1 MSKAI
6 KKDINLKTVSINNLS
21 HFYGIDENKK
31 QVLNNVNFF
40 IERGE
45 LVLLKGPSGCGK
57 TTLLTLIGALRTC
70 QSGDLTVLN
79 NQLNGA
85 SRKTRQKLR
94 RNIGMIFQGHNL
106 LRCLTAEQ
114 NVQMGADLLIN
125 LTYLQRREIARK
137 WLSAVGL
144 EDHHKKLP
152 SELSGGQKQRVAI
165 ARALSANPKLLLA
178 DEPTSALDSFTGR
191 EIVALLRKLAKE
203 QNCAVLMVTHDPR
216 ISDMADRILSM
227 EDGKIFNALSELR

>member
-1 MSKAI
+1 MPKTI
-6 KKDINLKTVSINNLS
+6 NKDNNLKTVSINNLS
-21 HFYGIDENKK
+21 HFYGLDENKK

-40 IERGE
+40 IKRGE

-79 NQLNGA
+79 NQLNGS

-114 NVQMGADLLIN
+114 NVQMGADLLRN

-144 EDHHKKLP
+144 QDHHKKLP
-152 SELSGGQKQRVAI
+152 SGLSGGQKQRVAI

-178 DEPTSALDSFTGR
+178 DEPTSALDSVTGR
-191 EIVALLRKLAKE
+191 EIVSLLRKLAKE
-203 QNCAVLMVTHDPR
+203 QNCSVLMVTHDPR
-216 ISDMADRILSM
+216 ISDMADRILNM
-227 EDGKIFNALSELR
+227 EDGKIFSAPSELG